1 MAQVKSSPAPVM
13 RSALAPACNH
23 WAPLVPPA
31 ASAEP
36 ALPVQAKSSHDGQK
50 MDAPSVSER
59 Q

>member
-13 RSALAPACNH
+13 RGALAPACNH

-36 ALPVQAKSSHDGQK
+36 ALAAQAKSSNEGQRR
-50 MDAPSVSER
+50 DAPSASES